1 MKKMD
6 TRVEVRRIS
15 SRERNGG
22 REGGRE
28 GEIPLR
34 QRERAFASVQERAL

>member
-15 SRERNGG
+15 SREKKWGS
-22 REGGRE
+22 GGRE

-34 QRERAFASVQERAL
+34 QREREFASVQDRAL